1 MKEKY
6 NYKSIYSIIR
16 DRIISGEY
24 PNATLLPPETTLAS
38 EYGVSRPTVAKVYNR
53 LERERLV
60 ERKKGRGTLVSH
72 VVYDDRSYTFGLLL
86 PGAGES
92 EIFATINNRLLSL
105 SKEKEFECLWD
116 GATASNAYIRRNL
129 IETCCSNYIEKH
141 VDGIFFSPLERVSD
155 AVRLNIEIC
164 ERIER
169 AGIPLVLID
178 RDVVAPP
185 EKSRFDVVGL
195 DNYNAATV
203 MARLM
208 IKAGC
213 KNIYFFYRPYT
224 AYSAVMRLRGVR
236 DAVLEAGLYFLK
248 NNVICGN
255 PEDMDIVRN
264 MSLIKGNTGIVCVND
279 STAAVLMSSLEAI
292 GYKCGK
298 DYLLCGFDDMKYSQH
313 LKCALTSYMQPCD
326 EIADV
331 SVELMMRRMENMDR
345 APLYVL
351 LNGSV
356 VERESTVFSF
366 KND

>member
-24 PNATLLPPETTLAS
+24 PNATLLPPETALAS

-203 MARLM
+203 MARLG
-208 IKAGC
+208 AR
-213 KNIYFFYRPYT
+213 IYISFIDHILHI
-224 AYSAVMRLRGVR
+224 RL
-236 DAVLEAGLYFLK
+236 L
-248 NNVICGN
+248 C
-255 PEDMDIVRN
+255 
-264 MSLIKGNTGIVCVND
+264 VCVEC
-279 STAAVLMSSLEAI
+279 AMQ
-292 GYKCGK
+292 
-298 DYLLCGFDDMKYSQH
+298 YLRQGFIFSRIM
-313 LKCALTSYMQPCD
+313 
-326 EIADV
+326 
-331 SVELMMRRMENMDR
+331 
-345 APLYVL
+345 LYVEIRRIWIL
-351 LNGSV
+351 CV
-356 VERESTVFSF
+356 TFH
-366 KND
+366 